1 MASISKTPR
10 HNRDGTFSWRVTVPV
25 GYGRH
30 AGRIV
35 RSVRVAKETKHPPQK
50 ARDLLAHLQQ
60 QAEGG
65 VVPSHKLTMGD
76 LFDRWLAE
84 WVDDDERYEQ
94 ASQDAYHST
103 VEIYLRPS
111 IGHIRALSLQPTHVA
126 EMWRNVRALPRALS
140 SVRRYYAALHL
151 CLNWSI
157 QHGLVL
163 RNVCDME
170 IAKVPNPRHEERPV
184 LSLMQMLALLE
195 RVRGT
200 EMALPILIAISA
212 GTRRGEAIGMKWGD
226 VDVIGRRMMVRRSII
241 RVKGQGLKEKPRLK
255 RGKAHAAPMPE
266 FAAAVFE
273 VAKEGKPDDWYVCG
287 GEKPMTPERVSK
299 GWQALLVSLE
309 LPPMRFHDLRH
320 SFATA
325 AFEAGVDIK
334 TIQEWLGHTQLATTA
349 QIYTHVTERMRERSV
364 AALNSAVVQAVEH
377 LGRTSDAEV
386 LPARIDEED
395 EVAANGHILKPA
407 DVAQQVRAHHS

>member
-1 MASISKTPR
+1 MGSISKTPR
-10 HNRDGTFSWRVTVPV
+10 ANKDGTYSWHVTVPV

-35 RSVRVAKETKHPPQK
+35 RSVRVAKLTKHPPQK
-50 ARDLLAHLQQ
+50 ARDLLTHLQQ

-65 VVPSHKLTMGD
+65 VIPSHKLTMGD
-76 LFDRWLAE
+76 LFTRWLTE

-103 VEIYLRPS
+103 VEIYLRES
-111 IGHIRALSLQPTHVA
+111 IGHIRILSLQPTHVA
-126 EMWRNVRALPRALS
+126 EMWRNIRALPRALS

-151 CLNWSI
+151 CLNWGI

-170 IAKVPNPRHEERPV
+170 IAKVPNARHEERPV
-184 LSLMQMLALLE
+184 LTLKQMLALLF

-226 VDVIGRRMMVRRSII
+226 VDVIGRRIMVRRSL
-241 RVKGQGLKEKPRLK
+241 RRSKGHGLVEKWPKGGKPRIV
-255 RGKAHAAPMPE
+255 PMPE
-266 FAAAVFE
+266 FAAAVF
-273 VAKEGKPDDWYVCG
+273 ASCPKKSDNWYVCG

-299 GWQALLVSLE
+299 GWRELLVTLE

-320 SFATA
+320 SYSVAML
-325 AFEAGVDIK
+325 EAGVDMK
-334 TIQEWLGHTQLATTA
+334 TLSEMLGHRQMATTSE
-349 QIYTHVTERMRERSV
+349 IYAHVSERMRERSV
-364 AALNSAVVQAVEH
+364 AALNQAVADAAAQTACASADNSV
-377 LGRTSDAEV
+377 TST
-386 LPARIDEED
+386 
-395 EVAANGHILKPA
+395 G
-407 DVAQQVRAHHS
+407 

>member
-1 MASISKTPR
+1 MSGSISKTPR
-10 HNRDGTFSWRVTVPV
+10 ANKDGTYSWHVTVPV

-35 RSVRVAKETKHPPQK
+35 RSVRVAKLTKHPPQK

-65 VVPSHKLTMGD
+65 VIPSHKLTMGD
-76 LFDRWLAE
+76 LFDRWLDE

-103 VEIYLRPS
+103 VRLYLKPA
-111 IGHIRALSLQPTHVA
+111 IGHIRILSLQPTHVA
-126 EMWRNVRALPRALS
+126 ALWKQIRDEGYALS

-151 CLNWSI
+151 ALNWGM

-163 RNVCDME
+163 RNVCDSDV
-170 IAKVPNPRHEERPV
+170 AKLPGRRHEERPV
-184 LSLMQMLALLE
+184 LSLTSMLRLLDKI
-195 RVRGT
+195 RGS
-200 EMALPILIAISA
+200 EMALPVLIAISA

-226 VDVIGRRMMVRRSII
+226 VDVIGRRIMVRRSII
-241 RVKGQGLKEKPRLK
+241 RVKGQGLVEKPRLK
-255 RGKAHAAPMPE
+255 RGKPHAAPMPE
-266 FAAAVFE
+266 FAAGVFE
-273 VAKEGKPDDWYVCG
+273 AAQEGTPDDWYVCG
-287 GEKPMTPERVSK
+287 GEKPMTPEKVSK
-299 GWQALLVSLE
+299 GWQALLVELE

-364 AALNSAVVQAVEH
+364 AALNAAVVEAGKQAE
-377 LGRTSDAEV
+377 G
-386 LPARIDEED
+386 
-395 EVAANGHILKPA
+395 
-407 DVAQQVRAHHS
+407 

>member
-1 MASISKTPR
+1 MGSISKRPR
-10 HNRDGTFSWRVTVPV
+10 HNLDGTYSWHVTVPV

-30 AGRIV
+30 ASRIV

-65 VVPSHKLTMGD
+65 VIPSHKLTMGD
-76 LFDRWLAE
+76 LFDRWLSE

-111 IGHIRALSLQPTHVA
+111 IGHIRGITLQPTHIA
-126 EMWRNVRALPRALS
+126 EMWRNIRALPRALS

-151 CLNWSI
+151 CLNWGI

-170 IAKVPNPRHEERPV
+170 IAKVPPSRHDERPV
-184 LSLMQMLALLE
+184 LSLRQMLELLGKI
-195 RVRGT
+195 RGT
-200 EMALPILIAISA
+200 DMALPVLIAISA

-226 VDVIGRRMMVRRSII
+226 VDVIGRRIMVRRSL
-241 RVKGQGLKEKPRLK
+241 RRSKGHGLVEKWPKGGKPRIV
-255 RGKAHAAPMPE
+255 PMPE
-266 FAAAVFE
+266 FAAAVF
-273 VAKEGKPDDWYVCG
+273 ASCPKKSDNWYVCG
-287 GEKPMTPERVSK
+287 GEKPMTPERVSR
-299 GWQALLVSLE
+299 GWRELLVTLE

-320 SFATA
+320 SYSVAML
-325 AFEAGVDIK
+325 EAGVDMK
-334 TIQEWLGHTQLATTA
+334 TLSEMLGHRQMATTSE
-349 QIYTHVTERMRERSV
+349 IYAHVSERMRERSV
-364 AALNSAVVQAVEH
+364 AALNAAVVEAGKQAE
-377 LGRTSDAEV
+377 G
-386 LPARIDEED
+386 
-395 EVAANGHILKPA
+395 
-407 DVAQQVRAHHS
+407 

>member
-1 MASISKTPR
+1 MGSISKSPR
-10 HNRDGTFSWRVTVPV
+10 HNKDGSFSWLVTVPV

-30 AGRIV
+30 ASRIV
-35 RSVRVAKETKHPPQK
+35 RSVRVSRDTKHPPQGAK
-50 ARDLLAHLQQ
+50 DLLARLQQ

-65 VVPSHKLTMGD
+65 VIPSHKLTMGD

-103 VEIYLRPS
+103 VRLYLRPA
-111 IGHIRALSLQPTHVA
+111 IGHIRILSLQPTHVA
-126 EMWRNVRALPRALS
+126 ALWKQIRDDGYALS

-151 CLNWSI
+151 CLNWGI

-170 IAKVPNPRHEERPV
+170 IAKVPPARHEERPV
-184 LSLMQMLALLE
+184 LSLVQMLALLE
-195 RVRGT
+195 RVWGT
-200 EMALPILIAISA
+200 NMAMPILIAISA

-226 VDVIGRRMMVRRSII
+226 VDVIGRRIMVRRSII
-241 RVKGQGLKEKPRLK
+241 RVKGKGLIEKPRLK
-255 RGKAHAAPMPE
+255 RGGVHAAPMPE
-266 FAAAVFE
+266 FAATVFE
-273 VAKEGKPDDWYVCG
+273 VAQEGKPDSWYVCG
-287 GEKPMTPERVSK
+287 GEKPMTPEKVSK
-299 GWQALLVSLE
+299 GWQALLVELK

-334 TIQEWLGHTQLATTA
+334 TIQEWLGHSQLATTA

-364 AALNSAVVQAVEH
+364 AALNAAVVEVGKQAE
-377 LGRTSDAEV
+377 G
-386 LPARIDEED
+386 
-395 EVAANGHILKPA
+395 
-407 DVAQQVRAHHS
+407 

>member
-1 MASISKTPR
+1 MGSISKTPR
-10 HNRDGTFSWRVTVPV
+10 ANADGTYSWLVTVPV

-30 AGRIV
+30 ASRIV

-65 VVPSHKLTMGD
+65 VIPSHKLTMGD
-76 LFDRWLAE
+76 LFDRWLSE

-103 VEIYLRPS
+103 VEIYLRPA
-111 IGHIRALSLQPTHVA
+111 IGHIRGITLQPTHIA
-126 EMWRNVRALPRALS
+126 EMWRNIRALPRALS

-151 CLNWSI
+151 CLNWGI

-170 IAKVPNPRHEERPV
+170 IARVPNARHEERPV
-184 LSLMQMLALLE
+184 LSLRQMLELLG
-195 RVRGT
+195 RIRGT
-200 EMALPILIAISA
+200 EMALPVLIAISA

-226 VDVIGRRMMVRRSII
+226 VDVIGRRIMVRRSL
-241 RVKGQGLKEKPRLK
+241 RRSKGHGLVEKWPKGGKPRIV
-255 RGKAHAAPMPE
+255 PMPE
-266 FAAAVFE
+266 FAAAVF
-273 VAKEGKPDDWYVCG
+273 ASCPKKSDNWYVCG

-299 GWQALLVSLE
+299 GWRELLVTLE

-320 SFATA
+320 SYSVAML
-325 AFEAGVDIK
+325 EAGVDMK
-334 TIQEWLGHTQLATTA
+334 TLSEMLGHRQMATTSE
-349 QIYTHVTERMRERSV
+349 IYAHVSERMRERSV
-364 AALNSAVVQAVEH
+364 AALNAAVVEA
-377 LGRTSDAEV
+377 GKRAE
-386 LPARIDEED
+386 
-395 EVAANGHILKPA
+395 G
-407 DVAQQVRAHHS
+407 

>member
-1 MASISKTPR
+1 MPGSISKR
-10 HNRDGTFSWRVTVPV
+10 ANKDGTFSWLVTVPV

-65 VVPSHKLTMGD
+65 VIPSHKLTMGD

-84 WVDDDERYEQ
+84 WVDDDDRYEA

-103 VEIYLRPS
+103 VRLYLRPA
-111 IGHIRALSLQPTHVA
+111 IGHIRILSLQPTHVA
-126 EMWRNVRALPRALS
+126 ALWKQIRDEGYALS

-151 CLNWSI
+151 CLNWGI

-163 RNVCDME
+163 RNVCDSDV
-170 IAKVPNPRHEERPV
+170 AKLPGRRHEERPV
-184 LSLMQMLALLE
+184 LSLKQMLELLGKI
-195 RVRGT
+195 RGT

-226 VDVIGRRMMVRRSII
+226 VDVIGRRLMVRRSLC
-241 RVKGQGLKEKPRLK
+241 RKKGQGLVEKWPKGRKPRMV
-255 RGKAHAAPMPE
+255 PMPD
-266 FAAAVFE
+266 FAATVFDA
-273 VAKEGKPDDWYVCG
+273 AKEGKPDGWYVCG
-287 GEKPMTPERVSK
+287 GEQPMSPERVSK
-299 GWQALLVSLE
+299 GWKALLVELE

-320 SFATA
+320 SYASA
-325 AFEAGVDIK
+325 LLEAGIDMK
-334 TIQEWLGHTQLATTA
+334 QLSEMLGHQQMSTTSE
-349 QIYTHVTERMRERSV
+349 IYAHVSERMRERTLS
-364 AALNSAVVQAVEH
+364 AFNQAVVE
-377 LGRTSDAEV
+377 
-386 LPARIDEED
+386 
-395 EVAANGHILKPA
+395 AA
-407 DVAQQVRAHHS
+407 AQGTRLRP